1 MLKLFSPCHGSSTVD
16 VTKHLTVSL
25 VTELNSL
32 CIAMSEVFLIVTL
45 ALWRNFVILH
55 IVVGFQNVKAKLSL
69 DWLDIRIGP
78 GNQRYGPGYFQ

>member
-1 MLKLFSPCHGSSTVD
+1 
-16 VTKHLTVSL
+16 
-25 VTELNSL
+25 
-32 CIAMSEVFLIVTL
+32 MSEEYLIVTL
-45 ALWRNFVILH
+45 ALLGQEFVILH